1 MAVVARIKRFVK
13 GGFFQLFA
21 IFVLFVISWLIALPK
36 VPVKFSPLGLD
47 TNIGGYYF
55 SLFNDK
61 IVLDFRDI
69 KRGLDLQGGVRLVL
83 RANMEGVNEE
93 DKDKALESAREVIS
107 RRVDFLG
114 VVEPK
119 ITTIKTAN
127 DYRIEVEIPGVANVD
142 QAVRAIGQTAQL
154 KFKVLPK
161 DKEWNQENLF
171 EYFTNLS
178 LWQDSG
184 ITGADLK
191 GAEVVFGQS
200 ANLQERNKPQIQL
213 IFTSEG
219 RKKFSDL
226 VKDNV
231 GRPIGIFLDDV
242 PISTPIVN
250 PDLAQ
255 GLSSDPIISGDFN
268 LSDAKALAL
277 QIRAGALP
285 VPIEILSQEN
295 VSATLGADSIQKSL
309 RAGLL
314 GLGAVMVFMLIFY
327 GKLGLVANFGLL
339 LYTSLVICLFKIIP
353 VTLTLPGIAGFI
365 LTIGMAVD
373 ASILVFERIREEI
386 KWGKPASVA
395 LKLGFERSWLSIR
408 DSNVSSL
415 LTAATLFYFGSG
427 MVRGFALT
435 LAIGV
440 LVSMFTNIFIV
451 RTIIRRLGW
460 L

>member
-1 MAVVARIKRFVK
+1 MVLVKRIIK
-13 GGFFQLFA
+13 GRIFQYFA
-21 IFVLFVISWLIALPK
+21 IFILFIVSWLIALPK
-36 VPVKFSPLGLD
+36 VPIKAPFLGLD
-47 TNIGGYYF
+47 TSIGGYYF
-55 SLFNDK
+55 NFFNGK
-61 IVLDFRDI
+61 VVLDFRDI
-69 KRGLDLQGGVRLVL
+69 KKGLDLQGGVRLVL
-83 RANMEGVNEE
+83 KANMQDVSEA
-93 DKDKALESAREVIS
+93 DRDKALESAREVIS
-107 RRVDFLG
+107 KRVDFLG

-119 ITTIKTAN
+119 ITTIKTPN
-127 DYRIEVEIPGVANVD
+127 DYRIEVEIPGIANVE
-142 QAVRAIGQTAQL
+142 QAVKAIGQTAQL

-161 DKEWNQENLF
+161 DKDWSEQDSF
-171 EYFTNLS
+171 EYYNNLS

-184 ITGADLK
+184 VTGADLK

-200 ANLQERNKPQIQL
+200 SSLQDRNKPQIQL
-213 IFTSEG
+213 IFTSDG
-219 RKKFSDL
+219 RKKFSEL
-226 VKDNV
+226 VKENV
-231 GRPIGIFLDDV
+231 GRPIGIFLDDL
-242 PISTPIVN
+242 PISMPIVN

-255 GLSSDPIISGDFN
+255 GLTNDPVITGNFS
-268 LSDAKALAL
+268 LVDAKALAL

-285 VPIEILSQEN
+285 VPVEILSQEN
-295 VSATLGADSIQKSL
+295 ISATLGIDSVQKSL
-309 RAGLL
+309 KAGIL
-314 GLGAVMVFMLIFY
+314 GLGAVMIFMIILY

-386 KWGKPASVA
+386 KWGKPLSIA

-415 LTAATLFYFGSG
+415 LTAGVLFYFGSG

-451 RTIIRRLGW
+451 RTIIRNFHKF
-460 L
+460 